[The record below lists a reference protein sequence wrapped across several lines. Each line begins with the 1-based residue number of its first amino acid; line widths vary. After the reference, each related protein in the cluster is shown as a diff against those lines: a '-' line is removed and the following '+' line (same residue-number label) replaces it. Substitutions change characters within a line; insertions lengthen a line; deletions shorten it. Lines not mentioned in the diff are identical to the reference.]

1 MFTKGSLGL
10 RAEVEENRLPLCRIH
25 HIIAHDMGRDSFAK
39 LYHLEGRY
47 KEARKAIAKA
57 IWGDRVED
65 VTDPML

>member
-1 MFTKGSLGL
+1 MFTRGSLGL

-25 HIIAHDMGRDSFAK
+25 HTMAHEMGRDSFAR

-47 KEARKAIAKA
+47 KEARLAIAKS

-65 VTDPML
+65 VTEELF